1 MKKIIYTFVLGIMSM
16 HTINAQTLLGE
27 NFNYT
32 AGDSLTSLGWV
43 SFSGGTTN
51 AILVNNGGLT
61 FTGHVGSG
69 IGNSVRLTTTGQDT
83 YKDLSAAVSSGSVY
97 ASALIN
103 VDTSQSTGDY
113 PIALLPSTSTTSFF
127 ARFYIRRSS
136 ANHYRVSI
144 SKSSTA
150 PTVYSNDSF
159 AYGVT
164 YLSVIKYQFY
174 NVSTTDDSV
183 SVYYLSNIPNN
194 EPSVPTFGPVV
205 GSQTDATNIGRF
217 ALRQGTAGNAARLT
231 VDAIRVATTWNNSP
245 LPVQLSS
252 FHATRNNTSNHIHW
266 TTASETNNKGFEL
279 QRSANG
285 GAFESI
291 AFVHGAGNSNS
302 KLAYNFVDAHM
313 NLSVE
318 NCYRLKQI
326 DFDGTYDFSTIACV
340 APQKL
345 VKQVIDVKPNPF
357 NNEINLSIQSEV
369 EGIAIIEVIDI
380 VGKVQS
386 VKNVALVSG
395 NNQVTFET
403 AQLKNGIY
411 FLRINQQGHITTK
424 RIIKN

>member
-32 AGDSLTSLGWV
+32 AGDSLTNLGWV

-69 IGNSVRLTTTGQDT
+69 IGNSVRLATTGQDV
-83 YKDLSAAVSSGSVY
+83 YKDLSTPVSSGSVY

-113 PIALLPSTSTTSFF
+113 SIALLPSTSTTAFF
-127 ARFYIRRSS
+127 ARLYIRRSS

-144 SKSSTA
+144 SKASTA

-217 ALRQGTAGNAARLT
+217 ALRQGTASSAARLT
-231 VDAIRVATTWNNSP
+231 VDAIRVGTTWSVSP
-245 LPVQLSS
+245 LPVQLAS
-252 FHATRNNTSNHIHW
+252 FHATRNNTSNNIHW
-266 TTASETNNKGFEL
+266 TTASETNNKGFEV
-279 QRSANG
+279 QRSVNG
-285 GAFESI
+285 GAFETI
-291 AFVHGAGNSNS
+291 AFVHGAGNSNRS
-302 KLAYNFVDAHM
+302 LDYQFKDADA
-313 NLSVE
+313 NQSVE

-326 DFDGTYDFSTIACV
+326 DFDGTNDYSNVACIA
-340 APQKL
+340 AQKL

-357 NNEINLSIQSEV
+357 NNEINLSIQSEKD
-369 EGIAIIEVIDI
+369 GLAIIELIDV
-380 VGKVQS
+380 VGKVQL
-386 VKNVALVSG
+386 VKNVAIVSG

-403 AQLKNGIY
+403 TQMKNGIY
-411 FLRINQQGHITTK
+411 FIRINQHGQITTK
-424 RIIKN
+424 RLIKN